1 MLKHADVV
9 PVHKKKK
16 KKKKKNSKANYKPVS
31 ILFNLSKI
39 YEKLMYQHSYDH
51 FDSILSPKQ
60 CSFRKGHSAQN
71 GLMVIL
77 EKFKESKDR
86 GDELGALFT
95 DLSKTFDC
103 IGHNLLIISVWGN
116 N

>member
-1 MLKHADVV
+1 M
-9 PVHKKKK
+9 
-16 KKKKKNSKANYKPVS
+16 S

-39 YEKLMYQHSYDH
+39 YEKLMYQHLYDH

-103 IGHNLLIISVWGN
+103 IDHNLLIISVWGN